1 MPGRVAR
8 LGSCY
13 HCPSGGAGGSG
24 LHGFAIHCVT
34 GQLRHKGYW
43 KLLSIPIKRS
53 DVLPHSGGVG
63 SPRSSDRPTPPPL
76 RTNACPS
83 CGQVSCGICPVWAIA
98 TSHRPPQPPL
108 LLSPEIQGR
117 GRTKPQ
123 QNAYIE
129 RYNRTVRHE
138 WLDQH
143 IFESI
148 EEAQD
153 HATQWLWTYN
163 GDRPNMRIGVIT
175 PAQKLLPKGA
185 RSDKSLA

>member
-1 MPGRVAR
+1 M
-8 LGSCY
+8 
-13 HCPSGGAGGSG
+13 
-24 LHGFAIHCVT
+24 
-34 GQLRHKGYW
+34 
-43 KLLSIPIKRS
+43 
-53 DVLPHSGGVG
+53 
-63 SPRSSDRPTPPPL
+63 
-76 RTNACPS
+76 
-83 CGQVSCGICPVWAIA
+83 SCGICPVWAIA

-163 GDRPNMRIGVIT
+163 DDRPNMRIGVIT

-185 RSDKSLA
+185 RSDKRLA